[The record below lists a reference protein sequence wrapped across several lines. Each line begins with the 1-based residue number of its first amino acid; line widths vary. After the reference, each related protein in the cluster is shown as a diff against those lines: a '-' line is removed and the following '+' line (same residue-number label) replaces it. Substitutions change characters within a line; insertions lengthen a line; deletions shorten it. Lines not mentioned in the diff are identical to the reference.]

1 PSKDQA
7 ATIYDGLAWSYTQ
20 SRVFDPPSIFD
31 AHAAQGFVL
40 ACPIAEN
47 KKNTLAL
54 CAMAGTRALY
64 FSVNLLYS
72 A

>member
-1 PSKDQA
+1 SKDQA

-47 KKNTLAL
+47 KKKQLHREHS
-54 CAMAGTRALY
+54 MQ
-64 FSVNLLYS
+64 LLS
-72 A
+72 IRDSLNP

>member
-1 PSKDQA
+1 MIYKDQA

-47 KKNTLAL
+47 KKTE
-54 CAMAGTRALY
+54 RVEIKEIY
-64 FSVNLLYS
+64 
-72 A
+72 